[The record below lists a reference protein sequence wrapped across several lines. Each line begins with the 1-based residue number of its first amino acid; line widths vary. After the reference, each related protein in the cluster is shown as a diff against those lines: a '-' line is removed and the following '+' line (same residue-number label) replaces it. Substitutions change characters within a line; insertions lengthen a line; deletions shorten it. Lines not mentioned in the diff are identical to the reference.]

1 MELCQAVEVETG
13 RTNAFL
19 NRIPDFLP
27 IPENGPVV
35 TIGIV
40 EDDPVL
46 RECLG
51 QMVSE
56 VPNFRLTG
64 SAATIAEG
72 FVLLDSS
79 PDVMLV
85 DLALPDG
92 SGLDL
97 IARARSTNSA
107 TRMLV
112 LTVFADVRSVV
123 SAIEEGADG
132 YLLKEANVD
141 QIASSINVVLTGG
154 APISPAV
161 AGHILARIRRHNE
174 HKPTVAVTPLT
185 AKELLILELL
195 ASGKALKEVAAK
207 QGISV
212 HTVGDH
218 VKAIYRKLSANSRGE
233 AIYKAVQAGI
243 IRLDE

>member
-1 MELCQAVEVETG
+1 V
-13 RTNAFL
+13 
-19 NRIPDFLP
+19 
-27 IPENGPVV
+27 ENGEHEQEWAGHALAPFSAEPSRMV
-35 TIGIV
+35 TVGVV

-56 VPNFRLTG
+56 VPNFQLIG
-64 SAATIAEG
+64 LAASIAEG
-72 FVLLDSS
+72 FGLLDAA
-79 PDVMLV
+79 PDVLLV

-92 SGLDL
+92 NGLDL
-97 IARARSTNSA
+97 IARARSTNSS

-123 SAIEEGADG
+123 TAIEEGADG
-132 YLLKEANVD
+132 YLLKEASVD
-141 QIASSINVVLTGG
+141 QIASSINVVLAGG

-161 AGHILARIRRHNE
+161 AGHILARMRKTTE
-174 HKPTVAVTPLT
+174 QKPTAQLTSLT
-185 AKELLILELL
+185 AKELVILESL

-243 IRLDE
+243 IRLDEPKDHQPR

>member
-1 MELCQAVEVETG
+1 VG
-13 RTNAFL
+13 
-19 NRIPDFLP
+19 
-27 IPENGPVV
+27 NGQVRDESTDQVAPQPRPGSGLIV
-35 TIGIV
+35 TVGIV

-56 VPNFRLTG
+56 VPNFELVG
-64 SAATIAEG
+64 LAATVAEG

-97 IARARSTNSA
+97 IAQARANNSA

-123 SAIEEGADG
+123 TAIEEGADG

-141 QIASSINVVLTGG
+141 QISSAISVVLGGG

-161 AGHILARIRRHNE
+161 AGHILARMRKNPER
-174 HKPTVAVTPLT
+174 KPVAQLSALT
-185 AKELLILELL
+185 NKEMLILEAL

-243 IRLDE
+243 IRLDEQKDHQSR

>member
-1 MELCQAVEVETG
+1 METG
-13 RTNAFL
+13 QSKDAL
-19 NRIPDFLP
+19 NRNPPLLP
-27 IPENGPVV
+27 ISDTGPMV
-35 TIGIV
+35 TVGIV

-56 VPNFRLTG
+56 VASFRLIG
-64 SAATIAEG
+64 SAATVVEG
-72 FVLLDSS
+72 LVLLDTS

-123 SAIEEGADG
+123 TALEEGADG

-141 QIASSINVVLTGG
+141 QIASSINVVLAGG

-161 AGHILARIRRHNE
+161 AGHILARMRKNTE
-174 HKPTVAVTPLT
+174 QKQATPVTTLT

-243 IRLDE
+243 IRLDETGPTSH

>member
-1 MELCQAVEVETG
+1 VETG
-13 RTNAFL
+13 QPNSSLAAEPAQCASAL
-19 NRIPDFLP
+19 DRI
-27 IPENGPVV
+27 V
-35 TIGIV
+35 TVGIV

-56 VPNFRLTG
+56 VPNFRLIG
-64 SAATIAEG
+64 LAATVAEG
-72 FVLLDSS
+72 FVLLELS
-79 PDVMLV
+79 PDVLLV

-92 SGLDL
+92 NGLEL
-97 IARARSTNSA
+97 IGRARSNNSS

-123 SAIEEGADG
+123 TAIEEGADG

-141 QIASSINVVLTGG
+141 QVAASINVVLDGG

-161 AGHILARIRRHNE
+161 AGHILTRLRKGTQQ
-174 HKPTVAVTPLT
+174 KPTPSAGTLT
-185 AKELLILELL
+185 AKELLILEAL
-195 ASGKALKEVAAK
+195 ASGKALKEVATMH
-207 QGISV
+207 GISV

-233 AIYKAVQAGI
+233 AVYKAVQAGI
-243 IRLDE
+243 IRIDEHKDNLPR

>member
-1 MELCQAVEVETG
+1 MEIGQREDKLTSV
-13 RTNAFL
+13 
-19 NRIPDFLP
+19 
-27 IPENGPVV
+27 
-35 TIGIV
+35 GIV
-40 EDDPVL
+40 EDDPIL

-51 QMVSE
+51 QMISE
-56 VPNFRLTG
+56 VPNFRLVG
-64 SAATIAEG
+64 LAASVAEG
-72 FVLLDSS
+72 QILLDSA
-79 PDVMLV
+79 PDVLLV

-92 SGLDL
+92 TGLDL
-97 IARARSTNSA
+97 IARARSSNSS

-123 SAIEEGADG
+123 TAIEEGADG

-141 QIASSINVVLTGG
+141 QIAASINVVLAGG

-161 AGHILARIRRHNE
+161 AGHILARIRKRTE
-174 HKPTVAVTPLT
+174 EKPAPLVSALT
-185 AKELLILELL
+185 NKEMVILEDL

-243 IRLDE
+243 IRLDEHKDQNSQ

>member
-1 MELCQAVEVETG
+1 MDESTDLATAKAG
-13 RTNAFL
+13 AR
-19 NRIPDFLP
+19 P
-27 IPENGPVV
+27 GPVV
-35 TIGIV
+35 TVGIV

-51 QMVSE
+51 QTVSE
-56 VPNFRLTG
+56 VPNFELAG
-64 SAATIAEG
+64 LAATVAEG
-72 FVLLDSS
+72 FVLLDSA

-97 IARARSTNSA
+97 IAQARANNSA

-123 SAIEEGADG
+123 TAIEEGADG

-141 QIASSINVVLTGG
+141 QIASAISVVLAGG

-161 AGHILARIRRHNE
+161 AGHILARMRKTPD
-174 HKPTVAVTPLT
+174 HKPAAPVSTLT
-185 AKELLILELL
+185 NKEMLILEAL
-195 ASGKALKEVAAK
+195 ASGKALKEVA
-207 QGISV
+207 
-212 HTVGDH
+212 
-218 VKAIYRKLSANSRGE
+218 
-233 AIYKAVQAGI
+233 
-243 IRLDE
+243 

>member
-1 MELCQAVEVETG
+1 MQIRRPEDELTTDRA
-13 RTNAFL
+13 AAL
-19 NRIPDFLP
+19 HS
-27 IPENGPVV
+27 PVTPVLV
-35 TIGIV
+35 TVGIV
-40 EDDPVL
+40 EDDPIL

-51 QMVSE
+51 QMISE
-56 VPNFRLTG
+56 VPNFQLVG
-64 SAATIAEG
+64 LAASVAEG
-72 FVLLDSS
+72 RALLDTS
-79 PDVMLV
+79 PDVLLT

-92 SGLDL
+92 TGLDL
-97 IARARSTNSA
+97 IAQARSSNST

-123 SAIEEGADG
+123 TAIEEGADG

-141 QIASSINVVLTGG
+141 QIASSINEVLAGG

-161 AGHILARIRRHNE
+161 AGHILARIRKATDQ
-174 HKPTVAVTPLT
+174 KPAPLINT
-185 AKELLILELL
+185 LTNKEMLILEAL

-233 AIYKAVQAGI
+233 AIYKAVQAGL
-243 IRLDE
+243 IRLDEHKDQSP

>member
-1 MELCQAVEVETG
+1 MGNDQRVNESAELVTEKAG
-13 RTNAFL
+13 AR
-19 NRIPDFLP
+19 P
-27 IPENGPVV
+27 GPVV
-35 TIGIV
+35 TVGIV

-51 QMVSE
+51 QTVSE
-56 VPNFRLTG
+56 VPNFELVG
-64 SAATIAEG
+64 LAATVAEG
-72 FVLLDSS
+72 FVLLDSA

-97 IARARSTNSA
+97 IAQARANNSA

-123 SAIEEGADG
+123 TAIEEGADG

-141 QIASSINVVLTGG
+141 QIASAISVVLAGG

-161 AGHILARIRRHNE
+161 AGHILARMRKTPDY
-174 HKPTVAVTPLT
+174 KPAAQVSTLT
-185 AKELLILELL
+185 NKEMLILEAL

-243 IRLDE
+243 IRLDEQKDHQPR

>member
-1 MELCQAVEVETG
+1 VEIG
-13 RTNAFL
+13 RAE
-19 NRIPDFLP
+19 RISSDP
-27 IPENGPVV
+27 IQIV
-35 TIGIV
+35 TVGIV

-56 VPNFRLTG
+56 VPNFQLVG
-64 SAATIAEG
+64 LAASVAEG
-72 FVLLDSS
+72 IVLLDLT

-97 IARARSTNSA
+97 IARARSNNRA

-123 SAIEEGADG
+123 TAIEEGADG
-132 YLLKEANVD
+132 YLLKEATVD

-161 AGHILARIRRHNE
+161 AGHILARMRKSTE
-174 HKPTVAVTPLT
+174 QKPLTSMISLT

-243 IRLDE
+243 IRLEEQKDLPPR